1 MSEQVRSILPE
12 RDMPYQFFNVSPQSI
27 CHPHNELVVTA
38 ILRRKSAYL
47 LHMQATPA
55 TESI

>member
-1 MSEQVRSILPE
+1 
-12 RDMPYQFFNVSPQSI
+12 MPYQFFNVSPQSI
-27 CHPHNELVVTA
+27 CHSHNELVVTA

-47 LHMQATPA
+47 LQMQATPA